1 MTARNGALAG
11 QLLQELYS
19 AALDAAGPDMQAR
32 LRTAL
37 AACFERGPSEP
48 AYVAALQRIALA
60 DRGAAGSVAIPA
72 AAAAAKASGGL
83 QAGVLQVG
91 HSFLNPLRAPL
102 AFSACNREPNPSQV
116 SGKPLTL
123 RV

>member
-1 MTARNGALAG
+1 MHAGAWYILLLRLWSDQGFSRAGVMTARNSALAG
-11 QLLQELYS
+11 QLLQALYS

-37 AACFERGPSEP
+37 AACFERAPSEP

-72 AAAAAKASGGL
+72 VAAAAKASGGL

-91 HSFLNPLRAPL
+91 MRST
-102 AFSACNREPNPSQV
+102 
-116 SGKPLTL
+116 TL
-123 RV
+123 